1 MRKRVIGLTFAALF
15 LISSLAAVPASAEA
29 VEWSEPLEIGSEG
42 FESSDPS
49 IATNDQGR
57 QIVAWSGW
65 DGTQY
70 SVYANRFAPET
81 GWSGAEN
88 IGTGYYYVDAGI
100 DDAGNSIVVW
110 TVDAMVLART
120 YVEENGAWDELTV
133 ISDSGRNPFSIRVSV
148 SGNGGAAAIWM
159 DWGDDLKLGV
169 YASIRDPDTSW
180 GPAEQIQ
187 SHPNGK
193 VYYPSVAMDDDMNA
207 FGVYL
212 MLDDVQWNVYA
223 IRYTDGVGW
232 GSGIVIGSQSH
243 VSYQCRPALAMNGD
257 GLAIA
262 AWQSV
267 QDSRYVASANIYD
280 PESGM
285 WGGETLIEDSTTG
298 SSILAD
304 ADVDENGEAVV
315 AWRLESSDETPDS
328 IRANLYDPVSGW
340 SGPATI
346 GEAVGPISGV
356 PVDLDTCA
364 VTGGRSYV
372 AWSDGTFAYPYGWSV
387 YANHHNRVD
396 GWVGTSVITEAVNV
410 SRISITTNHLGGATV
425 AWAGWYDTMQ
435 WYDWG
440 VYVSSCAD
448 PGPTGEDPVAVMDI
462 REKSSWKTYKF
473 DGRASTDD
481 VGVVAY
487 LWDFGD
493 GTYADNKVA
502 CHSYQKAGDY
512 TVTLT
517 VWDDDGNHDSTS
529 VTLTV
534 RPAN

>member
-267 QDSRYVASANIYD
+267 QDSRYVASASVYD
-280 PESGM
+280 PESGG
-285 WGGETLIEDSTTG
+285 WGEETRIEDSTTG
-298 SSILAD
+298 SSVL
-304 ADVDENGEAVV
+304 ADVDVDEDGEAVV
-315 AWRLESSDETPDS
+315 AWRLESADGTPAS
-328 IRANLYDPVSGW
+328 VRANLYGPTSGW
-340 SGPATI
+340 SGPTTI

-356 PVDLDTCA
+356 PADL
-364 VTGGRSYV
+364 
-372 AWSDGTFAYPYGWSV
+372 
-387 YANHHNRVD
+387 
-396 GWVGTSVITEAVNV
+396 E
-410 SRISITTNHLGGATV
+410 
-425 AWAGWYDTMQ
+425 
-435 WYDWG
+435 
-440 VYVSSCAD
+440 
-448 PGPTGEDPVAVMDI
+448 
-462 REKSSWKTYKF
+462 
-473 DGRASTDD
+473 
-481 VGVVAY
+481 
-487 LWDFGD
+487 
-493 GTYADNKVA
+493 
-502 CHSYQKAGDY
+502 
-512 TVTLT
+512 
-517 VWDDDGNHDSTS
+517 
-529 VTLTV
+529 
-534 RPAN
+534 PAPLVFL